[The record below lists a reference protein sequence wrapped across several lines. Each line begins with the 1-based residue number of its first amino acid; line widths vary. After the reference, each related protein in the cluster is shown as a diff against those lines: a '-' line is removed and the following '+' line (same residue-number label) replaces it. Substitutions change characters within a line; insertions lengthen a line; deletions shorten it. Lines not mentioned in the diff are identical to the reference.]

1 MNIIIPT
8 VLFTA
13 YSTYLPN
20 ANAALRLYSYPCRSL
35 LCHSRIDQQSPR
47 DVISSRNTLDDHWHN
62 TVMNQKSVLQDIE
75 DLFDDFTNF
84 LPSIFNSRLN
94 VGNSFPTWNRYRS
107 MIDKPDVASMYDIMK
122 THQYSSK
129 YQIVEEEAG
138 YKVMIDINGVT
149 SDDMKI
155 EHNPSSNTLHV
166 KGKRNVEEDG
176 GTIETTFE
184 NHFKLGNN
192 VDVDAVSAIVR
203 DGVLELILPKKI
215 VVDEVR
221 TIAISED
228 KSRESGL
235 QESDTTLNDANNN
248 NHNGVDCEDGDDG
261 DYTNDLTLNET
272 NDGLGDESAEDT
284 IEL

>member
-1 MNIIIPT
+1 MQT
-8 VLFTA
+8 TKFVWVT
-13 YSTYLPN
+13 
-20 ANAALRLYSYPCRSL
+20 L
-35 LCHSRIDQQSPR
+35 LKHTGIT
-47 DVISSRNTLDDHWHN
+47 ISS
-62 TVMNQKSVLQDIE
+62 
-75 DLFDDFTNF
+75 F
-84 LPSIFNSRLN
+84 PRLKA
-94 VGNSFPTWNRYRS
+94 VPGLY
-107 MIDKPDVASMYDIMK
+107 
-122 THQYSSK
+122 
-129 YQIVEEEAG
+129 
-138 YKVMIDINGVT
+138 
-149 SDDMKI
+149 
-155 EHNPSSNTLHV
+155 NTLHV

-235 QESDTTLNDANNN
+235 QESDTTSNDTNNN
-248 NHNGVDCEDGDDG
+248 SVDCEDGDDG
-261 DYTNDLTLNET
+261 DYINDLTLNET
-272 NDGLGDESAEDT
+272 NDGLWDESAEDT

>member
-1 MNIIIPT
+1 MQMQPYVCIPLH
-8 VLFTA
+8 VV
-13 YSTYLPN
+13 
-20 ANAALRLYSYPCRSL
+20 R
-35 LCHSRIDQQSPR
+35 SRIDQRSPR
-47 DVISSRNTLDDHWHN
+47 GVISSRNTLDDYWHN
-62 TVMNQKSVLQDIE
+62 TVMNQRSVLQDIE
-75 DLFDDFTNF
+75 DLFNDFRKF
-84 LPSIFNSRLN
+84 SPSIFNSRLN

-107 MIDKPDVASMYDIMK
+107 VLDKPDVASMYDIMK
-122 THQYSSK
+122 THQYSSR

-192 VDVDAVSAIVR
+192 VDVDTVSAMVR

-215 VVDEVR
+215 VVDDEVR

-228 KSRESGL
+228 KSRESEL
-235 QESDTTLNDANNN
+235 KESDTTSKDANNN
-248 NHNGVDCEDGDDG
+248 DNGVDCEDGDDGDDG

>member
-1 MNIIIPT
+1 MGT
-8 VLFTA
+8 KF
-13 YSTYLPN
+13 S
-20 ANAALRLYSYPCRSL
+20 
-35 LCHSRIDQQSPR
+35 
-47 DVISSRNTLDDHWHN
+47 
-62 TVMNQKSVLQDIE
+62 
-75 DLFDDFTNF
+75 
-84 LPSIFNSRLN
+84 PSIFNSRLN

-107 MIDKPDVASMYDIMK
+107 VLDKPDVASMYDIMK
-122 THQYSSK
+122 THQYLSR
-129 YQIVEEEAG
+129 YRIVEEEAG

-203 DGVLELILPKKI
+203 DGVLELILPERI
-215 VVDEVR
+215 VDEVR

-248 NHNGVDCEDGDDG
+248 NNGVDCEDGDDG